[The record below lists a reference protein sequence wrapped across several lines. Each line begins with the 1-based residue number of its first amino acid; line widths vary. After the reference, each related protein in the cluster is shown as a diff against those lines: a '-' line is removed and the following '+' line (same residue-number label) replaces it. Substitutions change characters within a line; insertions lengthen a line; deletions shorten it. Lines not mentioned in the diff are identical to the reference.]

1 MRKNTLKNVRRLA
14 DGIDGLYRTRRYRLR
29 LLLKIV
35 PAVVLIAVLLIG
47 GLYAVFAPPPPSWDG
62 SLIVLC
68 NSTGLLDRFLF
79 HNSFGYPELLSSFSM
94 TEEEFREQAGMLAVS
109 GSKYESA
116 LKKQGILDQVDQ
128 QAIQAITWKQPDS
141 FYLILV
147 NGDGTV
153 LYQGTSG
160 SVIVDILKA
169 HGFPAGG

>member
-1 MRKNTLKNVRRLA
+1 MRKNTLENVRRLA

-35 PAVVLIAVLLIG
+35 PAVVLIAVFLIG

-68 NSTGLLDRFLF
+68 NNTGFRFLF
-79 HNSFGYPELLSSFSM
+79 NNSFGYPELLSSFSM
-94 TEEEFREQAGMLAVS
+94 TEEEFREQAGVLAVS

-128 QAIQAITWKQPDS
+128 QAIQAINWKHPSS

-147 NGDGTV
+147 DSDGTV
-153 LYQGTSG
+153 IYQGTYG
-160 SVIVDILKA
+160 SAVVDILKA